1 MQVSLMFVC
10 LYDLSIAS
18 YIYFMEVRAKPI
30 IDLSRLVQL
39 DRELA
44 GYELKKIIN
53 FSFAAKVN
61 AEPSYISLIVWLKRI
76 PGSVRG
82 CWMKT

>member
-1 MQVSLMFVC
+1 MFVC

-30 IDLSRLVQL
+30 IDLSRSVQL
-39 DRELA
+39 DQELA
-44 GYELKKIIN
+44 GYELKNIIN
-53 FSFAAKVN
+53 FSFAAMDN
-61 AEPSYISLIVWLKRI
+61 AETSYTSFILWLQRI